1 MKIGFIGL
9 GFMGEGM
16 ATNILA
22 KGHTLTILG
31 HKNRAPIER
40 LAALGA
46 VEVQTP
52 KEVAARSEIVFM
64 CVTGSPQVEANVHGE
79 KGLAAGGKKG
89 LIIVDCSTSNPVS
102 TLALYEELKPLGITF
117 VDAPLGGTPVQA
129 KEGTLS
135 AMVGCDEATF
145 KTLEPVILTWAAKA
159 VHLPRVGMGHQMKLL
174 NNFLSM
180 GYAALYSEA
189 LAIAAKSGISAQMI
203 DDVVR
208 GGRMDCGFYQTFFK
222 YVLEGDK
229 NAHLFT
235 LQNAHKDVSYLAS
248 MADAAGVAN
257 PVGSAVKNYFTSALA
272 QGKGQD
278 FVPMLSDHVKAM
290 NGV

>member
-16 ATNILA
+16 AANILA
-22 KGHTLTILG
+22 KGHSLTILG

-52 KEVAARSEIVFM
+52 KEVAQASDVIFM
-64 CVTGSPQVEANVHGE
+64 CVTGSPQVEANVRGE

-129 KEGTLS
+129 KEGTL
-135 AMVGCDEATF
+135 AYDQLHAYLHR
-145 KTLEPVILTWAAKA
+145 K
-159 VHLPRVGMGHQMKLL
+159 
-174 NNFLSM
+174 
-180 GYAALYSEA
+180 
-189 LAIAAKSGISAQMI
+189 
-203 DDVVR
+203 
-208 GGRMDCGFYQTFFK
+208 
-222 YVLEGDK
+222 EGDRF
-229 NAHLFT
+229 NA
-235 LQNAHKDVSYLAS
+235 
-248 MADAAGVAN
+248 
-257 PVGSAVKNYFTSALA
+257 NYWYRRCGENMPKISLEEEWEILVERFLE
-272 QGKGQD
+272 K
-278 FVPMLSDHVKAM
+278 KA
-290 NGV
+290 